1 MRPGVTRGSSRSGAG
16 IHRHHAF
23 LVVGLL
29 GLCNCS
35 LAFDLDSLQGSPD
48 TNGDQ
53 VAGTERPLPAG
64 DLLAPGPIDAPTA
77 SGSTDSGVGMMDAL
91 AATISDPA
99 VDGAVA
105 VDAMALGDET
115 LARDAMTPGD
125 GMVAEY
131 DMSTGS
137 TVVEG
142 GGSSANAPEGGTQ
155 QGSTPLPVDAGSWCA
170 ANTTQN
176 TAYCDDFDEP
186 TSTIKGTWDAVGLN
200 GVDCASLDS
209 PADAP
214 SGPNTLLLS
223 TPLVPAGMMYH
234 EQFTKYPTG
243 VNSLSLQFAV
253 KIVDFDPNGKD
264 VSLVRIGYRYNGWGV
279 SLDLFGTA
287 AQLLETV
294 PQPNGDSQD
303 IVHPVAQAPLGVWTV
318 VTLTVDTVTNEVS
331 LSYDGKPVLI
341 TNATLTSPQIA
352 DPAFSVFV
360 GANYFLGPLQPMKI
374 SYDNVLVSVN

>member
-1 MRPGVTRGSSRSGAG
+1 MRPGVIRGSTRNAAH
-16 IHRHHAF
+16 IHRRQAF

-29 GLCNCS
+29 ALCNCS

-48 TNGDQ
+48 TSGDQ
-53 VAGTERPLPAG
+53 GAGTEKPLPAG
-64 DLLAPGPIDAPTA
+64 DLPAPGPIDAPTT
-77 SGSTDSGVGMMDAL
+77 SGSTDGGVEMMDAL

-99 VDGAVA
+99 ADGAVV
-105 VDAMALGDET
+105 VDAGALGDET
-115 LARDAMTPGD
+115 LAGDGTAPGD

-131 DMSTGS
+131 DTSTGD
-137 TVVEG
+137 TVVE
-142 GGSSANAPEGGTQ
+142 GGSSANASEVGTQ
-155 QGSTPLPVDAGSWCA
+155 QGSAPLPVDAGSWCA
-170 ANTTQN
+170 ANTTQD
-176 TAYCDDFDEP
+176 TAYCNDFDEP
-186 TSTIKGTWDAVGLN
+186 SSTVKGTWEAVVLN

-223 TPLVPAGMMYH
+223 TPLVPSGMMYH

-243 VNSLSLQFAV
+243 VNSLSLQFAL

-264 VSLVRIGYRYNGWGV
+264 VSLVRIGYRYDGWGV

-318 VTLTVDTVTNEVS
+318 VKLTVDTMTNEVS
-331 LSYDGKPVLI
+331 LSYDGKPILI
-341 TNATLTSPQIA
+341 TNNTLTSPQIA

-374 SYDNVLVSVN
+374 SYDNVLVNVN

>member
-1 MRPGVTRGSSRSGAG
+1 
-16 IHRHHAF
+16 
-23 LVVGLL
+23 
-29 GLCNCS
+29 
-35 LAFDLDSLQGSPD
+35 LQGSPD
-48 TNGDQ
+48 TSGDQ
-53 VAGTERPLPAG
+53 GAGTEKPLPAG
-64 DLLAPGPIDAPTA
+64 DLPAPGPIDAPTT
-77 SGSTDSGVGMMDAL
+77 SGSTDGGVEMMDAL

-99 VDGAVA
+99 ADGAVV
-105 VDAMALGDET
+105 VDAGALGDET
-115 LARDAMTPGD
+115 LAGDGTAPGD

-131 DMSTGS
+131 DTSTGD
-137 TVVEG
+137 TVVE
-142 GGSSANAPEGGTQ
+142 GGSSANASEVGTQ
-155 QGSTPLPVDAGSWCA
+155 QGSAPLPVDAGSWCA
-170 ANTTQN
+170 ANTTQD
-176 TAYCDDFDEP
+176 TAYCNDFDEP
-186 TSTIKGTWDAVGLN
+186 SSTVKGTWEAVVLN

-223 TPLVPAGMMYH
+223 TPLVPSGMMYH

-243 VNSLSLQFAV
+243 VNSLSLQFAL

-264 VSLVRIGYRYNGWGV
+264 VSLVRIGYRYDGWGV

-318 VTLTVDTVTNEVS
+318 VKLTVDTMTNEVS
-331 LSYDGKPVLI
+331 LSYDGKPILI
-341 TNATLTSPQIA
+341 TNNTLTSPQIA

-374 SYDNVLVSVN
+374 SYDNVLVNVN